1 MTARKDV
8 IARIRNKIRDFPA
21 GPGLYFMKGS
31 SDVVLY
37 IGKAKNLRSRAGSY
51 FQPGADIDTSR
62 GPKIA
67 ELLRKVEDVDFLE
80 TESEIDAILQ
90 EARLIKDIHP
100 IYNSQLTDD
109 KTFPYLEITK
119 EDYPAVYITRNPR
132 DGSKLFGPFTA
143 VSELRWAIVVL
154 QKIFRFRT
162 CKLEILQADPKRQY
176 FRPCILHSI
185 KQCTAPCADRIS
197 KADYGQSIKDLVKF
211 LNSKRTAIL
220 RELAKE
226 MQDASANLEFEKA
239 AGLRD
244 RIRLIEKLAE
254 RGSVED
260 NVQPEAFASDPADA
274 LIELQKVLG
283 MDEPIRIIEGIDI
296 AHIQGTDTVGSLVKF
311 IDGKPFKA
319 GYRRF
324 KINTVKGVDDF
335 ASIYEVVSRR
345 YKHAADGEELWP
357 DLVLIDGGLGQL
369 SAARDAF
376 KKIQWPMPKLISLA
390 KREEEI
396 FTLGSSEPIRLKAT
410 SPARKLL
417 QYVRDESHRFAQHY
431 HHLLQK
437 KRLLN
442 E

>member
-1 MTARKDV
+1 
-8 IARIRNKIRDFPA
+8 
-21 GPGLYFMKGS
+21 
-31 SDVVLY
+31 
-37 IGKAKNLRSRAGSY
+37 
-51 FQPGADIDTSR
+51 
-62 GPKIA
+62 
-67 ELLRKVEDVDFLE
+67 
-80 TESEIDAILQ
+80 
-90 EARLIKDIHP
+90 
-100 IYNSQLTDD
+100 
-109 KTFPYLEITK
+109 
-119 EDYPAVYITRNPR
+119 
-132 DGSKLFGPFTA
+132 
-143 VSELRWAIVVL
+143 
-154 QKIFRFRT
+154 
-162 CKLEILQADPKRQY
+162 
-176 FRPCILHSI
+176 
-185 KQCTAPCADRIS
+185 
-197 KADYGQSIKDLVKF
+197 
-211 LNSKRTAIL
+211 
-220 RELAKE
+220 

-369 SAARDAF
+369 NAARDAF
-376 KKIQWPMPKLISLA
+376 KKIHWPMPKLISLA